1 MFCRVK
7 LRNEEKPEKRIK
19 TKRNIKLILISIIVL
34 IVIVGM
40 FTYTK
45 FFSAKE
51 NILTS
56 ISQQNKSS
64 PIWPMFQYDERR
76 TGQCPY
82 DTSMNNGTL
91 KWKFKT
97 DGMVQSSPAIG
108 SDGTIYVGSNDDYLY
123 ALNPDGTLKWKFK
136 TDGWIRSS
144 PAIGSDG
151 TIYVGSNDDYLYAL
165 NPDGTLKWK
174 FKTIKEIDITSPLIS
189 SDGTLYVGSSDGY
202 LYALNPDGTL
212 KWKFKTDG
220 WIRYSPAISQNGT
233 IYVVSDGNFY
243 IYAIN
248 PDGTLK
254 WKLRMTLINT
264 HPVIGSGETIY
275 LSGNFVTEE
284 RKNHLYAIH
293 SSEYFEIKFES
304 YDIIG
309 YLAIDS
315 KNNIYIGTVL
325 PSGIYA
331 IDSEGTLKWKFDTYG
346 AIGSNPVIASERTIY
361 WPYEN
366 CLYAINPD
374 GTLKWEFITSEEI
387 QSSPVIS
394 SDGTIYVGSNDGY
407 LYAISGK

>member
-34 IVIVGM
+34 IVIVGI

-64 PIWPMFQYDERR
+64 PIWPMFQYDARR

-108 SDGTIYVGSNDDYLY
+108 SDGTLYVGSNDSYIY
-123 ALNPDGTLKWKFK
+123 A
-136 TDGWIRSS
+136 I
-144 PAIGSDG
+144 
-151 TIYVGSNDDYLYAL
+151 